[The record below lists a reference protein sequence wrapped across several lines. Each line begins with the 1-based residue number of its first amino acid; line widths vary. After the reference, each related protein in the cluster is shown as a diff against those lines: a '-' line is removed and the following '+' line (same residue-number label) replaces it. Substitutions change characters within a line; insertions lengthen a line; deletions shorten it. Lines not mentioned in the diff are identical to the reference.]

1 MQEQGHDVFALH
13 ARFIETEY
21 DVVPQLCE
29 ACEILNI
36 PFHCIDL
43 KKAFNKEVISPFFDY
58 YKNAR
63 TPNPCAFC
71 NKSMKFGELLK
82 KAKELGA
89 EKLATGHY
97 AKLSLFENS
106 LTQDYG
112 YCIRCADDEKKD
124 QSYFL
129 ALTPIENLRFAL
141 FPLADKIKEDIKK
154 EILEK
159 KIAVPCPK
167 ESQEVCFVPHDDYR
181 SFLTAC
187 GQKFGFDTQGSG
199 DIFYLDEKTK
209 ETMKIARHKG
219 LWAYTEGQ
227 RKGLGI
233 AWSEPLY
240 VIKRDMRTNIL
251 YVGNK
256 EAVQTK
262 FAAANNINFLVPP
275 YLWSGQLYARTRF
288 REKQSACKV
297 YLQNIKEKLEI
308 SIQNPEN
315 TRAIID
321 NIHILQDEKTRLFV
335 EFTEEKQIY
344 ASGQVLAVYDESGF
358 LLAGGILI

>member
-1 MQEQGHDVFALH
+1 
-13 ARFIETEY
+13 
-21 DVVPQLCE
+21 
-29 ACEILNI
+29 
-36 PFHCIDL
+36 
-43 KKAFNKEVISPFFDY
+43 
-58 YKNAR
+58 
-63 TPNPCAFC
+63 
-71 NKSMKFGELLK
+71 
-82 KAKELGA
+82 
-89 EKLATGHY
+89 
-97 AKLSLFENS
+97 
-106 LTQDYG
+106 
-112 YCIRCADDEKKD
+112 
-124 QSYFL
+124 
-129 ALTPIENLRFAL
+129 
-141 FPLADKIKEDIKK
+141 
-154 EILEK
+154 
-159 KIAVPCPK
+159 
-167 ESQEVCFVPHDDYR
+167 
-181 SFLTAC
+181 
-187 GQKFGFDTQGSG
+187 
-199 DIFYLDEKTK
+199 
-209 ETMKIARHKG
+209 MKIARHKG